1 MELIDPSK
9 GLYGTPHAL
18 VVALIEAVPSQPPF
32 YLRLLLLELV
42 DILAPNT
49 VLSGTIVEANAVFLW
64 LVTSGSMA
72 VSKQNQHCKCQ
83 MHKGD
88 FKSHFTRCNCLYTQ
102 SITSSRL
109 PKVCLMMLPTTEC
122 MLSAFTFTC
131 RHVHFHG
138 FFQSICSTLVHGL
151 CF

>member
-49 VLSGTIVEANAVFLW
+49 VLSGTIEEANAVFL
-64 LVTSGSMA
+64 
-72 VSKQNQHCKCQ
+72 
-83 MHKGD
+83 
-88 FKSHFTRCNCLYTQ
+88 
-102 SITSSRL
+102 
-109 PKVCLMMLPTTEC
+109 
-122 MLSAFTFTC
+122 
-131 RHVHFHG
+131 
-138 FFQSICSTLVHGL
+138 
-151 CF
+151 